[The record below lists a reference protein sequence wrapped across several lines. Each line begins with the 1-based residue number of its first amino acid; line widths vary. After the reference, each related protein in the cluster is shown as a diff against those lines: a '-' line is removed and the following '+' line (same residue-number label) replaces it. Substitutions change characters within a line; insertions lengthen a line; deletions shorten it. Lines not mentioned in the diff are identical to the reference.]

1 MQETQR
7 RLQWP
12 AIGQGH
18 TEEVASQGKAQLA
31 RASGSI
37 PTGRGG
43 DSPRR
48 QDVLPGPRARAPT
61 KAAAEE
67 VETPAPATAGEAAR
81 VGVRSQ
87 VRPGPLSQALLAR
100 DGSKQEPSPFLLDR
114 SQHRPSRRLWQG
126 TAGASSGSQSGKTL
140 EGPGA
145 QPSSDSAAGLGRG
158 PALSPS
164 PHPHPHSM
172 YEVLAG
178 TLHRADPRARG
189 SRVAWG
195 GEGAEGVILLQSRGS
210 LGSLGVG
217 RLQRDCPA
225 PQNQSTGSGW
235 GSRPPTPGP
244 QTSRPLRSLWGCS
257 ADHPW
262 AP

>member
-1 MQETQR
+1 MTSD
-7 RLQWP
+7 
-12 AIGQGH
+12 GQGH

-37 PTGRGG
+37 PTGWG

-48 QDVLPGPRARAPT
+48 QDALPGPRARAPME
-61 KAAAEE
+61 AAAEE
-67 VETPAPATAGEAAR
+67 VETPAPSTAGQAAR
-81 VGVRSQ
+81 AGVRSQ
-87 VRPGPLSQALLAR
+87 VRPGPLSQAFLAR
-100 DGSKQEPSPFLLDR
+100 HRSKQELSPFLLDR
-114 SQHRPSRRLWQG
+114 SQHRPSRRLWRG
-126 TAGASSGSQSGKTL
+126 TAGTSFGSQSGKTL

-158 PALSPS
+158 PGPYPS
-164 PHPHPHSM
+164 RLHPHSM

-195 GEGAEGVILLQSRGS
+195 REGAAGVILLQSRGS

-217 RLQRDCPA
+217 RLQRDCSA
-225 PQNQSTGSGW
+225 PQNQSTGSG